1 MHLKRMI
8 LGLIVLAIGLT
19 TCGFVNQSFTTIGS
33 ACSAEQISAEKMQYY
48 LQSRPEKS
56 ASPSTL
62 KKQNT
67 YPMAR

>member
-1 MHLKRMI
+1 MYLKKII
-8 LGLIVLAIGLT
+8 LGLT
-19 TCGFVNQSFTTIGS
+19 TYGYVNQFFTTIGS

-48 LQSRPEKS
+48 LQIRPEKS